1 MKKVLCIGEA
11 TYDITMMLENFPIEN
26 KKFKI
31 NNIVE
36 CGGGPSCNAAY
47 LLSSWGIETYF
58 VGVVGNDIYGSKIK
72 EELNSVGVRLD
83 FLETSNEYNTIK
95 SYIIV
100 NEENASRTILKYKDN
115 NFKYS
120 CSDIPSKADYILVDG
135 SEKEIALKEIKDNS
149 NAISI
154 LDAGNFNESVV
165 LLSRVVDYV
174 IASKDFVESYTNT
187 KLDISDPSSISKI
200 FHILSQSINGAIVIT
215 LGENGCLYKENNTI
229 KLMPGL
235 EVNAVD
241 TTGAGDI
248 FHGAFVY
255 GLLKGYNYEEIM
267 KLANI
272 AGALSVE
279 KIGGRYS
286 IPSLEIVRDIY
297 EKIR

>member
-11 TYDITMMLENFPIEN
+11 TYDITMIIEKFPLEN

-31 NNIVE
+31 KNIVE
-36 CGGGPSCNAAY
+36 CGGGPSSNAAY

-58 VGVVGNDIYGSKIK
+58 VGIVGNDIYGSKIK
-72 EELNSVGVRLD
+72 EELTNVGVNLK
-83 FLETSNEYNTIK
+83 FLETSNDYNTIK

-100 NEENASRTILKYKDN
+100 NEENASRTILKYKN
-115 NFKYS
+115 NNLKYIS
-120 CSDIPSKADYILVDG
+120 NDIPSKAEYILVDG
-135 SEKEIALKEIKDNS
+135 SEKEIAIKEIKDNP

-174 IASKDFVESYTNT
+174 IASKDFAESYTNI
-187 KLDISDPSSISKI
+187 KLDINNPITISKI
-200 FHILSQSINGAIVIT
+200 FYNLSHSIKGSLIIT

-235 EVNAVD
+235 EVDAID

-272 AGALSVE
+272 AGALSAE
-279 KIGGRYS
+279 KIGGRFS
-286 IPSLEIVRDIY
+286 IPTLEKVKDIY